1 MLARFRTGSFRL
13 KALLAP
19 ISAVACLLAVGAIGL
34 VANDSLSSSL
44 LGLGEVRIPRIIEAA
59 ELNQQVQ
66 AIHIMVNQSLAWEG
80 AGFKEA
86 RIAELDHRIAARMI
100 AFKQALR
107 DATSHQGLDP
117 VEHAQLDQMNAEF
130 AKYSKSAL
138 EALEIKNGMLGNAV
152 FYMTTMEGS
161 FGQLNDAASALIRH
175 EQALSNVAAVD
186 ARSLAAR
193 NRITIVLALL
203 AALATASASA
213 WLLASA
219 MRAEF
224 AKKSLALMRAHDAI
238 EEASLTDALTGLR
251 NRRFVEQQLDADI
264 SLCLRRYKQWLMTP
278 GSPPPPDADTL
289 FFMVDIDHFKSLN
302 DTLGHAAGD
311 RVLSQMK
318 ERLKQACRES
328 DYLVRWGG
336 EEFLVIA
343 RGVRRADG
351 EHLAERIR
359 AAVDGRGFDV
369 GGTQLVSKSCSV
381 GFAAFPV
388 LTRAPEA
395 MSWRKALELADQA
408 LYLAKRSGRNA
419 WIGLAA
425 DEGTDIDKMRQWLA
439 DPSRSS
445 AANAG
450 LRIAA
455 RAHRRDDEAAALPTL

>member
-1 MLARFRTGSFRL
+1 MLARLRTGSFRL
-13 KALLAP
+13 KAMLAP
-19 ISAVACLLAVGAIGL
+19 LSAVACLLAVGAIGL
-34 VANDSLSSSL
+34 IANDSLSASL
-44 LGLGEVRIPRIIEAA
+44 LGLGELRIPRIVEAA
-59 ELNQQVQ
+59 ELNQRVQ
-66 AIHIMVNQSLAWEG
+66 TIHIMVNQSLAWEG

-86 RIAELDHRIAARMI
+86 KIAELDHRIASLMH
-100 AFKQALR
+100 AFEQTLR
-107 DATSHQGLDP
+107 DAAARGGLDP
-117 VEHAQLDQMNAEF
+117 VEHEQLRRMNAEF
-130 AKYSKSAL
+130 SKYSKSAL

-152 FYMTTMEGS
+152 FYMTTMEDS
-161 FGQLNDAASALIRH
+161 FGQLNDAASTLIRH
-175 EQALSNVAAVD
+175 EQALSDAATAD
-186 ARSLAAR
+186 AQSLAVR

-224 AKKSLALMRAHDAI
+224 DKKRLALMRAHDAI
-238 EEASLTDALTGLR
+238 EEASLTDALTGMR

-264 SLCLRRYKQWLMTP
+264 SLCLRRYRQWLMSP
-278 GSPPPPDADTL
+278 GSPAPPDADML

-351 EHLAERIR
+351 PHIAERIR
-359 AAVDGRGFDV
+359 AAVSDRGFDV
-369 GGTQLVSKSCSV
+369 GAAQPLCKSCSV
-381 GFAAFPV
+381 GFAAFPF
-388 LTRAPEA
+388 LTLAPEA
-395 MSWRKALELADQA
+395 LSWRKVVELADQA
-408 LYLAKRSGRNA
+408 LYLAKRGGRNA

-425 DEGTDIDKMRQWLA
+425 DERTSSDSVRKWLA
-439 DPSRSS
+439 EPARIS
-445 AANAG
+445 ASDAG
-450 LRIAA
+450 LRIVAVA
-455 RAHRRDDEAAALPTL
+455 EHRCEAAAAASPP